1 MRIQPQRSHRAQ
13 KGQEMRDDI
22 GAFPITLLLV
32 SFVSFCFWVAF
43 FL

>member
-13 KGQEMRDDI
+13 KGKAMRDEI
-22 GAFPITLLLV
+22 GAFPITVLVV
-32 SFVSFCFWVAF
+32 SFVSACFWVAF